1 MLHGMPTTPPE
12 NSASTVSGDDLQEIA
27 NRVATLLSLRTP
39 SIPGIVQ
46 AGMPQ
51 PPQPQQIIAID
62 VNQLADLV
70 ASKVLSALAVTG
82 TTGLGADDSSPVS
95 G

>member
-51 PPQPQQIIAID
+51 PQQIIAID